1 MGGSREGR
9 TKPPGVDCGR
19 FPPTRMTD
27 LTEKDVAEF
36 RAIFRQE
43 TGKEITDAQARE
55 YAMNLLNLVAFVMKE
70 DASAEA

>member
-1 MGGSREGR
+1 
-9 TKPPGVDCGR
+9 
-19 FPPTRMTD
+19 MTD